1 MSSVADRPH
10 LLSIFAPHSASW
22 LSVVPSEGLGLHFEP
37 NQYHVALK
45 WWLGLDM
52 SGGSRCSLSPGSI
65 LDPLGHHATTCKRGG
80 DVVHRLNLLR
90 DVFADSCHLAHLCV
104 EVEVGN
110 NLTQDHDH
118 TILADVL
125 VHNWSEGKPAAF
137 DFLVTSSLNSL
148 ILSEAGVSPGAAAQA
163 SEIRKHNS
171 NDGKCED
178 LGWVCIP
185 LVVETYGAWGQE
197 AVKSFAQLASRLA
210 ITCSKPKSC
219 RHT

>member
-1 MSSVADRPH
+1 MSR
-10 LLSIFAPHSASW
+10 
-22 LSVVPSEGLGLHFEP
+22 LHP
-37 NQYHVALK
+37 
-45 WWLGLDM
+45 
-52 SGGSRCSLSPGSI
+52 GSPRSPCPDSI

-80 DVVHRLNLLR
+80 DVVHRHHLLR
-90 DVFADSCHLAHLCV
+90 DALADSCHLAHLCV

-110 NLTQDHDH
+110 NLTQDHDT

-185 LVVETYGAWGQE
+185 LVVETYGTWGQE
-197 AVKSFAQLASRLA
+197 AVKSFALLASRLA

-219 RHT
+219 HHT